1 MQTGRKLEAID
12 VMTDMRRARDDR
24 GMKLFK
30 QDEYLTEQQIA
41 SYFSREASRRR
52 RGNIV
57 ESDDESL

>member
-1 MQTGRKLEAID
+1 MEAID